1 MYSDKF
7 VKNERPLPGIFIVV
21 CGIAAVSVA
30 ALTVL
35 FGLEQAGL
43 VDLQN
48 LTGYPHYRLR

>member
-1 MYSDKF
+1 MYGDKLE
-7 VKNERPLPGIFIVV
+7 KDERPLAGILIVV

-30 ALTVL
+30 AFTVL

-48 LTGYPHYRLR
+48 LTSYPHYRLR